1 MIIVTLPLQLIADAL
16 SSTNATTNGGG
27 KGQQVRAN
35 GDNRSNGPN
44 KAYLGNGR
52 GNGPVAS
59 SNGKRYP
66 NGSATGHSKGSH
78 YAKSATN
85 GTAKSNPV
93 IVYYNDPKAADIDV
107 DQLLTKPAS
116 ADESTKSDSASTHTA
131 NNKPVVN
138 GASKNGAH
146 TNGHGHHRDGHHH
159 PKQATNGAAKSVNG
173 NGNGHPVKYADNWRY
188 KALRMDQPQ
197 YQPMKAPHNGPVN
210 GASSN
215 GKANGWKQNGSAP
228 AKVANGKADYRRPAP
243 KPQSEPITIYYTAP
257 ESRYGDN
264 GFKLYP

>member
-1 MIIVTLPLQLIADAL
+1 MQLIADAL

-27 KGQQVRAN
+27 KSQQVRAN
-35 GDNRSNGPN
+35 GDNRCNGTN
-44 KAYLGNGR
+44 KYLGNGR
-52 GNGPVAS
+52 SGPVAS

-66 NGSATGHSKGSH
+66 NGTATGHSKGGGSH

-85 GTAKSNPV
+85 GAAKSNPV

-116 ADESTKSDSASTHTA
+116 ADESTKSESPTTNIG
-131 NNKPVVN
+131 NNKPVN
-138 GASKNGAH
+138 GASKSGAH
-146 TNGHGHHRDGHHH
+146 TNGHSHHRDGHHH
-159 PKQATNGAAKSVNG
+159 PRQATNGAAKGV

-197 YQPMKAPHNGPVN
+197 YQPMKAQQNGLVN
-210 GASSN
+210 GAHIN
-215 GKANGWKQNGSAP
+215 GKTNGWKQNGSAP

-264 GFKLYP
+264 GFELYP